1 MSEYYILDTRT
12 IVGNCAMFWR
22 GNSAGYTTDLK
33 DAGRYSEEFA
43 ERRSRPTDIGLPC
56 DEVDKLAVLHVRRDS
71 EEFAALQN
79 RFRRF
84 HECGKC
90 GGAGYSNLGFTV
102 TRHEPKK
109 CGICGGKGYIPVSS
123 QLDEVSNVQTS

>member
-1 MSEYYILDTRT
+1 MEYYILDTRT

-22 GNSAGYTTDLK
+22 GNSTGYTTDLK

-43 ERRSRPTDIGLPC
+43 AQRNRPTDVGIPC
-56 DEVDKLAVLHVRRDS
+56 DEVEKLAVLYVRRDT

-84 HECGKC
+84 YECGKC
-90 GGAGYSNLGFTV
+90 GGDGYIDQTFCSDQA
-102 TRHEPKK
+102 PWK
-109 CGICGGKGYIPVSS
+109 CQNCGGKGYLPVSS
-123 QLDEVSNVQTS
+123 QLDGGPNVQAS